1 MKSEM
6 IRYGGRTANWW
17 WLVWCFSDIVPTLVA
32 YDVVLVI
39 RITFQ
44 DMLAR
49 FVLTDLALLLLSYTY
64 FTFTQ

>member
-1 MKSEM
+1 MIWICIRKMKSEM

-32 YDVVLVI
+32 YDAVLVI

-44 DMLAR
+44 DMLA
-49 FVLTDLALLLLSYTY
+49 S
-64 FTFTQ
+64 